1 MDLCGP
7 LPSVPLFCFVQ
18 ADRTSTWVTK
28 LPDVVSYTMPCM
40 VRVEKVPRVLA
51 FTGSPVDLCV
61 CLVSF
66 CSPAE
71 NSTSLLLSQLG
82 SRPEIRGN
90 SEVNYHCQIL
100 PLVRADA
107 TPTPKHLG
115 TGGRGVSYQL
125 VNPELD
131 RLGQR
136 ISVVR
141 PGSVKVY
148 TSIAMASA

>member
-51 FTGSPVDLCV
+51 FTGSPPVDPLCV
-61 CLVSF
+61 SVFLFPSGKFPVTTTESV
-66 CSPAE
+66 
-71 NSTSLLLSQLG
+71 G
-82 SRPEIRGN
+82 SAVPEIRGN
-90 SEVNYHCQIL
+90 SEVNYYHCQIS

-141 PGSVKVY
+141 PALLRC
-148 TSIAMASA
+148 IHL